1 MDKNGPI
8 VVIEDDPADQRILV
22 EIFKELEFSNSIKFF
37 TDGTEALE
45 YLDSADK
52 TPFLILSDI
61 NMPKINGF
69 ELRSKIHENK
79 ELALKCVPFLFFSTG
94 ADKKSVED
102 AYAMSVQG
110 FFRKPIGIQ
119 ELKETMRK
127 IVEYWKECIAPSDYN
142 VA

>member
-1 MDKNGPI
+1 MDKRGPI
-8 VVIEDDPADQRILV
+8 VVIEDNAGDQRILV
-22 EIFKELEFSNSIKFF
+22 EIFKELKYDNTIEFF

-45 YLDSADK
+45 YLNTTDK

-61 NMPKINGF
+61 NMPSINGF

-79 ELALKCVPFLFFSTG
+79 QLALKCVPFLFFSTG

-110 FFRKPIGIQ
+110 FFRKPIGI
-119 ELKETMRK
+119 EGLKETMRK
-127 IVEYWKECIAPSDYN
+127 IIEYWKECIAPSDYN
-142 VA
+142 E

>member
-1 MDKNGPI
+1 MDKRGPI
-8 VVIEDDPADQRILV
+8 VIIEDNAGDQRILV
-22 EIFKELEFSNSIKFF
+22 EIFKELNFVNEIKFF

-45 YLDSADK
+45 YLNTTDK
-52 TPFLILSDI
+52 IPFLILSDI

-94 ADKKSVED
+94 ANKKSVEE

-110 FFRKPIGIQ
+110 FFRKPNGV
-119 ELKETMRK
+119 EDLKETMRK
-127 IVEYWKECIAPSDYN
+127 IMEYWKECIAPSDYN
-142 VA
+142 E